1 MRVTALRYRPF
12 TRFGRSILRVANQV
26 SRIWQGIM
34 RSALPDGPAFG
45 RRAFA
50 RQFAVGRISPFAS
63 FDAAQVSGDR
73 GVIAWFRLGSSRR
86 STMESLLFKTSVE
99 EKEAPPEPLSPEPL
113 SFVLGRDHSG
123 HWIVQETHGRCGGL
137 FASKDAAISYARFE
151 SADRESVIRLTP
163 DPIELNCSS

>member
-73 GVIAWFRLGSSRR
+73 GLIA
-86 STMESLLFKTSVE
+86 
-99 EKEAPPEPLSPEPL
+99 
-113 SFVLGRDHSG
+113 
-123 HWIVQETHGRCGGL
+123 
-137 FASKDAAISYARFE
+137 
-151 SADRESVIRLTP
+151 
-163 DPIELNCSS
+163 